1 MFYEDIGAHHL
12 QGDRILERPAGR
24 QGGVTGEFAR
34 VNHPNGAVH
43 CGQGNA
49 DSAQRYLQGMPCRLN
64 TPFLFLSTET
74 RQEVERQAVN
84 SFYQY

>member
-1 MFYEDIGAHHL
+1 MSYADVGAHHL

-43 CGQGNA
+43 RGQGNA
-49 DSAQRYLQGMPCRLN
+49 YSAQRYLQGMPCRLN
-64 TPFLFLSTET
+64 MPFVFLYTEKG
-74 RQEVERQAVN
+74 QEVERQAVN
-84 SFYQY
+84 SFCEY